1 MLACGLTGGMLGGCG
16 SSGSTSGS
24 GSSENSEGTDTGEV
38 STIEFWYGDG
48 NETSNA
54 IYEELIS
61 RFEEQNPQYKVNYVG
76 LPNDSFLQKY
86 NTAVATDTVPDI
98 VYMRISDISTY
109 ISQGA
114 LVSLDE
120 AFEGFEQKDNISA
133 AVLDSIRACSADGKL
148 YALPQ
153 YVTNDIAWVN
163 TALMGEKGIE
173 VPETQEEFLALCEEY
188 ADPDNGKYFYSLR
201 GGSGS
206 AENLFDFIF
215 TYANQDSFFDE
226 DGNCVLSDPIF
237 AEALDTYASIY
248 WNGWTSQDSVSNGFK
263 EMVAEFGSGTSMYIN
278 HNSSSLSEHQKNL
291 GEGNFKNVL
300 AAANEEGYVVTKDP
314 DACGVSIMEGAKNQE
329 GAIAFMEFLVS
340 DEAVSY
346 LCEQEG
352 RIPVNDLV
360 YDDEWY
366 VNDEYNQVYQDM
378 LENEN
383 VKFLTHPAW
392 LSTWS
397 DFKSKYQ
404 EPGLQAVLL
413 KERTS
418 EEVLKE
424 WADYLTEAQQEYL
437 ASAQQ

>member
-1 MLACGLTGGMLGGCG
+1 
-16 SSGSTSGS
+16 
-24 GSSENSEGTDTGEV
+24 
-38 STIEFWYGDG
+38 
-48 NETSNA
+48 
-54 IYEELIS
+54 
-61 RFEEQNPQYKVNYVG
+61 
-76 LPNDSFLQKY
+76 
-86 NTAVATDTVPDI
+86 
-98 VYMRISDISTY
+98 
-109 ISQGA
+109 
-114 LVSLDE
+114 
-120 AFEGFEQKDNISA
+120 
-133 AVLDSIRACSADGKL
+133 
-148 YALPQ
+148 
-153 YVTNDIAWVN
+153 
-163 TALMGEKGIE
+163 
-173 VPETQEEFLALCEEY
+173 
-188 ADPDNGKYFYSLR
+188 
-201 GGSGS
+201 
-206 AENLFDFIF
+206 
-215 TYANQDSFFDE
+215 
-226 DGNCVLSDPIF
+226 
-237 AEALDTYASIY
+237 
-248 WNGWTSQDSVSNGFK
+248 
-263 EMVAEFGSGTSMYIN
+263 MVAEFGSGTCMY
-278 HNSSSLSEHQKNL
+278 
-291 GEGNFKNVL
+291 
-300 AAANEEGYVVTKDP
+300 
-314 DACGVSIMEGAKNQE
+314 MEGAKNQE